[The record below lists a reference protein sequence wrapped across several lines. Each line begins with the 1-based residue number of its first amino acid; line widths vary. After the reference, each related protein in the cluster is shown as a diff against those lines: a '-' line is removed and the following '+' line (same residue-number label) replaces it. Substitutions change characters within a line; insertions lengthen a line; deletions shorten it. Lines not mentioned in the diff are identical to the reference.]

1 MFCAFFIAFKDLTG
15 DRYRYPVSIIK
26 LEVAELGPC
35 EGYTFSLYCDPFL
48 PNSLSLLC
56 KLVRLSGV
64 LPRSFTIV
72 IVREVYPAMLLTSLP
87 DYCDSIPL

>member
-1 MFCAFFIAFKDLTG
+1 MAFKDLTG

-35 EGYTFSLYCDPFL
+35 DGCTFNIFCDAFRPNSFSLD
-48 PNSLSLLC
+48 C

-64 LPRSFTIV
+64 RPRSFKIV
-72 IVREVYPAMLLTSLP
+72 IVRAEYPAMLLASLP
-87 DYCDSIPL
+87 D